1 MTAMDTATSL
11 PKPRFGVGDRMGD
24 TLQIFASRFSLFGLI
39 GVVAGLLMQLPSY
52 LALGPVTLE
61 AQSQQAT
68 QAVIVQ
74 NPVVYVGAAVAL
86 PLLVYSLLTAVLVLA
101 AYDARAGRDA
111 AVGAYVGTA
120 LKQILP
126 LVLLSIAAWLLIGLG
141 FALLIVPG
149 LWLLGVLSVF
159 VPAIVV
165 EGAGFGALARSA
177 RLTKGYRWPL
187 VGFMILVYVVFYLVG
202 LAISFFGGFLV
213 GISPILFLALQGI
226 VSGLAAALGSIAVA
240 VAYARLREIKDGVG
254 IADLAD
260 VFA

>member
-1 MTAMDTATSL
+1 MTATDIATTL
-11 PKPRFGVGDRMGD
+11 PKPRFGVGARLGD
-24 TLQIFASRFSLFGLI
+24 ALQIFSSRFALFGLI

-52 LALGPVTLE
+52 LAVGAVTFE
-61 AQSQQAT
+61 TQSQQET
-68 QAVIVQ
+68 QAFIAE
-74 NPVVYVGAAVAL
+74 NPLLYVGAVVVAPIL
-86 PLLVYSLLTAVLVLA
+86 IYSLLTAVLVLA
-101 AYDARAGRDA
+101 AYDAKAGREA

-120 LKQILP
+120 LRQILP

-149 LWLLGVLSVF
+149 LWLLGVLAVY

-165 EGAGFGALARSA
+165 EGAGFSALARSA

-187 VGFMILVYVVFYLVG
+187 VGFMILVYVVFYVVG
-202 LAISFFGGFLV
+202 FAIGIVGGFLV

-226 VSGLAAALGSIAVA
+226 VTGLAAAFASIAVA
-240 VAYARLREIKDGVG
+240 VAYARLREMKDGVG
-254 IADLAD
+254 ISDLAD

>member
-1 MTAMDTATSL
+1 MTAMDTATRL
-11 PKPRFGVGDRMGD
+11 PKPRFGVGARMGD
-24 TLQIFASRFSLFGLI
+24 TLQIFSSRLALFGLI

-52 LALGPVTLE
+52 LALGSVTFE

-68 QAVIVQ
+68 QTFIAQ
-74 NPVVYVGAAVAL
+74 NPVLYVGAVVVV

-101 AYDARAGRDA
+101 AYDAKAGREA

-120 LKQILP
+120 VKQILP
-126 LVLLSIAAWLLIGLG
+126 LILLSIAAWLLIAIG

-187 VGFMILVYVVFYLVG
+187 VGFVILVYVVFYLVG
-202 LAISFFGGFLV
+202 LAIGLFGGFLV
-213 GISPILFLALQGI
+213 GLSPILFLALQGI
-226 VSGLAAALGSIAVA
+226 VSGLAAAFASIAVA

-254 IADLAD
+254 ISDLAD